1 MTKINFQELKIR
13 QKRKIHPTNKKH
25 KDWKVDDASE
35 FVAEAAGLKGWP
47 SPRRPAAAVV
57 SGSAESVSGLE
68 SDRDGLSGAPF
79 RLPGD
84 IISLMLFFSVC
95 SKMICGR
102 AGVVGWLACTISLI

>member
-1 MTKINFQELKIR
+1 M
-13 QKRKIHPTNKKH
+13 
-25 KDWKVDDASE
+25 
-35 FVAEAAGLKGWP
+35 AEAAGLKGWP

-57 SGSAESVSGLE
+57 SGSAESRVSGLE

-84 IISLMLFFSVC
+84 IISLLLFFSVC